1 MKRIFSCLLL
11 SAGFVAASTV
21 AFSQTNPGSGTAVVN
36 INGSFR
42 VPNSAVP
49 FLNFTPDARSG
60 ALGDAGVAL
69 DNPDANAIFWNP
81 SKLVYAKQDAGASVS
96 YTPWLRNL
104 IGDMYYGYFSGYK
117 KLGKDQVIGLSLLY
131 FDLGT
136 IDFTNTQGVNVGT
149 YNSREF
155 AFTATYSRRLA
166 KNFSMGI
173 NLKYLNSNLAA
184 GASSVSGGTPLQPGG
199 TAAADLSAY
208 YTNSSRDATTGK
220 GISWAYGLMISNLG
234 GRINYGSSQLYY
246 IPTNFRLGGLFSYH
260 VDNFSKFNFVL
271 DVNKLM
277 VPTPPTYG
285 IQNGQ
290 PVIIAGQNPNRP
302 YLSAV
307 FGSFGDAPGGFS
319 EELKEFTGS
328 FGAEYWYNDQFAARV
343 GFFGESVEKGGRQYA
358 TAGIGARLSNL
369 GIDFSYLFPTRSTPG
384 GVSPLANTLRLSLI
398 FNFNKGQRIAEDA
411 DETAEEN

>member
-1 MKRIFSCLLL
+1 MKHTFSCLLL
-11 SAGFVAASTV
+11 GAGLVASSSLAQ
-21 AFSQTNPGSGTAVVN
+21 AQAVN
-36 INGSFR
+36 NLNGGLN

-81 SKLVYAKQDAGASVS
+81 SKLVYAKSDAGAAVS

-117 KLGKDQVIGLSLLY
+117 KFGKDQVIGLSLLY
-131 FDLGT
+131 FDLGE
-136 IDFTNTQGVNVGT
+136 IQFTNSQGVSTGT
-149 YNSREF
+149 FNSREY
-155 AFTATYSRRLA
+155 AFTASYSRRLA
-166 KNFSMGI
+166 RNFSMGV
-173 NLKYLNSNLAA
+173 NLKYLESNLGA
-184 GASSVSGGTPLQPGG
+184 GASFANGTPLQAGS

-208 YTNSSRDATTGK
+208 YNNSRRDAVTGK

-234 GRINYGSSQLYY
+234 GRVNYGSTQQYF
-246 IPTNFRLGGLFSYH
+246 IPTNLKLGGLFTYH
-260 VDNFSKFNFVL
+260 ADNFSKFNFVV

-277 VPTPPTYG
+277 VPTPPSYS
-285 IQNGQ
+285 IVNGQ
-290 PVIIAGQNPNRP
+290 SVIVAGQNPNRP

-307 FGSFGDAPGGFS
+307 FGSFADAPGGFS

-328 FGAEYWYNDQFAARV
+328 VGVEYWYNEQFAARL
-343 GFFGESVEKGGRQYA
+343 GYFGESVEKGGRQYA

-369 GIDFSYLFPTRSTPG
+369 GVDFSYLFPTRQG
-384 GVSPLANTLRLSLI
+384 SPLANTLRLSLI
-398 FNFNKGQRIAEDA
+398 FNFNKGQRVVEDSEEPAAEADA
-411 DETAEEN
+411 TN